1 MSKKKSTMKLSGRP
15 QDGRSGGKS
24 GEKVKLG
31 LLGLMP
37 LLYER
42 GGPKTRQTQDAF
54 ARKLAASWDWA
65 EVVYPGVCNTRQ
77 QVDAA
82 VRSFHAERCDG
93 VVVVCLTYA
102 PSLISASAL
111 LETPLPV
118 VLLDTQPDADPHNLE
133 DEGFLTRN
141 HGVHGIQDL
150 ANVLA
155 RGGMK
160 PPILVGHWRDHLL
173 ITNLCDWA
181 RAAKA
186 RSLLRQMR
194 TGLIGRP
201 MAGMGDFAVDEA
213 ALLMRIGPEI
223 VPVEPRRIAEL
234 AAAADPKAIGN
245 RIAENQRTFD
255 ISDDLT
261 AAQHEA
267 AVRTSL
273 ALEAIM
279 REDELDALAA
289 HFLTISED
297 GRVPTL
303 PFLAASKLLA
313 DGYGYAGEGDVCCA
327 SLTAAM
333 QRVAGP
339 ADFVEMFSMDFTG
352 EAVVMAHMGE
362 GNYATAS
369 LGRKGGRKPRLVP
382 RPFPLA
388 PTPEAPAT
396 PVFAP
401 EPGLVTIASLAI
413 AAEAKFRL
421 VIAAGV
427 VAEWGPFEH
436 VRHPH
441 FKFEPAADLD
451 VFLSEWSHAGG
462 SHHQVMVR
470 GDQAN
475 LLLAVADVLKI
486 DAQIVADARDL
497 L

>member
-1 MSKKKSTMKLSGRP
+1 MSKKKPALKLSGRP
-15 QDGRSGGKS
+15 QDGKS
-24 GEKVKLG
+24 GQKVKLG

-42 GGPKTRQTQDAF
+42 GGPTTRQTQDAF
-54 ARKLAASWDWA
+54 ARRLAASWDWA

-82 VRSFHAERCDG
+82 LRSFHAERCDG

-118 VLLDTQPDADPHNLE
+118 VLLDTQPDADPHVLE

-141 HGVHGIQDL
+141 HGVHGIQDM

-173 ITNLCDWA
+173 TTNLYDWA

-213 ALLMRIGPEI
+213 ALLMRIGPAI

-234 AAAADPKAIGN
+234 AAAADPKAIAK
-245 RIAENQRTFD
+245 RVAENQRTFE
-255 ISDDLT
+255 ISDELT
-261 AAQHEA
+261 AGQHEA

-339 ADFVEMFSMDFTG
+339 ADFVEMFSMDFTSG
-352 EAVVMAHMGE
+352 AVVMAHMGE
-362 GNYATAS
+362 GNYAAAS
-369 LGRKGGRKPRLVP
+369 PDHKPRLVP

-388 PTPEAPAT
+388 PTPQVPAT

-421 VIAAGV
+421 VIAAGE

-451 VFLSEWSHAGG
+451 VFLSDWSHAGG

-486 DAQIVADARDL
+486 DAQIVADAREL